1 MLAVLLNLGFAGGGQ
16 VAPAPEEPNRGGTGG
31 RGYRY
36 LPGEFPKRKF
46 TKKDETELKNLLL
59 KVVEDEKNAQERL
72 ERKAESLS
80 EVVNAAEGIR
90 RAIDAA
96 QKVVRQQA
104 LSQKLEWDEA
114 KRRIKE
120 IEEEE
125 EVLLLLAAL

>member
-16 VAPAPEEPNRGGTGG
+16 VTPTPEEPNRGGTGG

-36 LPGEFPKRKF
+36 IGEFPKRKF

-80 EVVNAAEGIR
+80 EVVNAAEGIK
-90 RAIDAA
+90 RAVDAA

-114 KRRIKE
+114 KRRIQE

-125 EVLLLLAAL
+125 ELLLLLAAL